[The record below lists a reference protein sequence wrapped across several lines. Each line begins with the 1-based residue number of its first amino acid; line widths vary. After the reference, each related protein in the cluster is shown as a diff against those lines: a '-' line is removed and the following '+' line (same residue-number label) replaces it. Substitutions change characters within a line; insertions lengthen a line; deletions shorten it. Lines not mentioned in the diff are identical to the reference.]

1 MQNTQNSSWHATRLT
16 HTLHAC
22 IHTHTHVQHSKL
34 ILMFHAYTQ
43 HTCETPT
50 HAHTETKQRHTPVM
64 IHFLDAMVACA
75 AVMRMVRF
83 VRLRRTRKKW
93 AKDGQRCTP
102 CTVSSPLLVDSQLLH
117 VANNHP
123 PSPAKKVL
131 LSLRTYHIKRHMF
144 VIPPISLP
152 TRPPSLAKKL
162 LCHYAHII

>member
-1 MQNTQNSSWHATRLT
+1 MIYAKHPKFIMACYAPHAYAPCLR
-16 HTLHAC
+16 A
-22 IHTHTHVQHSKL
+22 HTHTHVQHSKL

-83 VRLRRTRKKW
+83 VRLRRARKKW
-93 AKDGQRCTP
+93 ANDGQRCTP
-102 CTVSSPLLVDSQLLH
+102 CTVSSPLLVDSLLLH

-123 PSPAKKVL
+123 PSPAKKLL
-131 LSLRTYHIKRHMF
+131 LSLRTYHIKGHMF
-144 VIPPISLP
+144 VISPPPSSLP
-152 TRPPSLAKKL
+152 ASA
-162 LCHYAHII
+162 